1 MTAPH
6 EYQLLANC
14 QLSSALS
21 QGTVSRQRDWNL
33 EQHVVLRGGG
43 GGIGLAGAEVG
54 ELGVDLA
61 CTVIEPL
68 QKRCPHGHG
77 QLPLPLTAN
86 RSKAPS

>member
-14 QLSSALS
+14 QLISALS

-54 ELGVDLA
+54 ELGVVMGGGVGSVLVGVRSSLDD
-61 CTVIEPL
+61 
-68 QKRCPHGHG
+68 G
-77 QLPLPLTAN
+77 LP
-86 RSKAPS
+86 SV